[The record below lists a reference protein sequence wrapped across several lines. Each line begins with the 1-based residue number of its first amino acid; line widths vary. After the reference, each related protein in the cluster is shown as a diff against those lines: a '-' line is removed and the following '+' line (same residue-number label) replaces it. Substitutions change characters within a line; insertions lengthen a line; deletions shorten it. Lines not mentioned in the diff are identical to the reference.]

1 VFTKSSSNLK
11 TLIFI
16 SLLALSLPLAT
27 NLVQRS
33 SDDRSRATETDKS
46 KINFKIAFKGL
57 KPESSC
63 SASLKTVDL
72 DIVNITKKVY
82 QPGIGTSINPVAG
95 ETNSDGDQVFLVSD
109 FVLDNNFK
117 STDSFNYIQVKN
129 QAYLSARMCFN
140 NQSSKMTT
148 STACDLP
155 LTNGVTYDFT
165 KYSLTP
171 GDLNQDGIV
180 NASDFSMVKY
190 NVNPSAD
197 SQCGQQTDLNYDGI
211 TNSFDLTY
219 LKKSLLQTNDEVV
232 IDPTTITPTPTILPT
247 PTLTNTTRSF
257 TAKEY
262 KTMKYWLYTPK
273 GYNQALK
280 WPLIIWLHGAGEVGT
295 NINNLVKSSAFPGL
309 IKNGADY
316 SAIIIAPQYKGGSNA
331 KYNGKSYLPF
341 IKEELI
347 PYLMANYN
355 IDTDRI
361 SVVGHSMGANN
372 TAEIGYLYPNYFSCL
387 VPVALCNY
395 SNSWINNLKKENI
408 KVFYGTDDS
417 GCAGDSKNFVNAIN
431 KAGGNAAVIVIPK
444 GGHVITNQVFI
455 NNKAIEWMI
464 KQVKNKPVVN

>member
-1 VFTKSSSNLK
+1 MSSKHNNLL

-33 SDDRSRATETDKS
+33 SDDRSRATETDKT

-109 FVLDNNFK
+109 LVLDNNFK

-232 IDPTTITPTPTILPT
+232 VDPTTITPTPTASPEK
-247 PTLTNTTRSF
+247 RSLKAYQMD
-257 TAKEY
+257 TGKGWENIAYEIGSTKLV
-262 KTMKYWLYTPK
+262 YWLYTPN
-273 GYNQALK
+273 GYTKDKK
-280 WPLIIWLHGAGEVGT
+280 WPLVVYIYGSDSMDANKPSSGLGGWLQQGH
-295 NINNLVKSSAFPGL
+295 
-309 IKNGADY
+309 DY
-316 SAIIIAPQYKGGSNA
+316 DAVI
-331 KYNGKSYLPF
+331 
-341 IKEELI
+341 LI
-347 PYLMANYN
+347 PQEVWTIDKSHLRFFKEKLITKIVDEYN
-355 IDTDRI
+355 IDTNKI
-361 SVVGHSMGANN
+361 SISGHSLAAGHTLNFASMYPGFFSAITPLSLCKTVDVKPLLSSKIWIYHGNADTVCN
-372 TAEIGYLYPNYFSCL
+372 QKPGNYMVKNMTAAGGFCRFTVIRAEH
-387 VPVALCNY
+387 
-395 SNSWINNLKKENI
+395 SN
-408 KVFYGTDDS
+408 TDD
-417 GCAGDSKNFVNAIN
+417 KAIYN
-431 KAGGNAAVIVIPK
+431 YN
-444 GGHVITNQVFI
+444 T
-455 NNKAIEWMI
+455 IEWMI
-464 KQVKNKPVVN
+464 KQTLGQPVVE

>member
-1 VFTKSSSNLK
+1 MIKKRFNFSL
-11 TLIFI
+11 LILSF
-16 SLLALSLPLAT
+16 LALSLPLAT

-33 SDDRSRATETDKS
+33 SDDRSRATETDKT

-63 SASLKTVDL
+63 STSLKTVDL

-232 IDPTTITPTPTILPT
+232 IDPTDITPTPTATPT
-247 PTLTNTTRSF
+247 PETTKFAVVSDTHNCSSCLENIIKKAKNDGMQIIISAGDLTRDGTKSELEAAKKVFDNSEMRYVVTPGNHDGYKGLFYNVFTKQGFQSF
-257 TAKEY
+257 KINGNKFILIDNSSYGGLNYNSKTANQKNWIVSEIEECKTITCIVVMHRPINHPTSDHIMGEDNANSAAEAKWLLKLLVNNKIKEIESGHIHRFETY
-262 KTMKYWLYTPK
+262 TKGGMKT
-273 GYNQALK
+273 
-280 WPLIIWLHGAGEVGT
+280 
-295 NINNLVKSSAFPGL
+295 NLVGPGL
-309 IKNGADY
+309 YSDFSEFTVKSDGTIIREQIK
-316 SAIIIAPQYKGGSNA
+316 
-331 KYNGKSYLPF
+331 L
-341 IKEELI
+341 
-347 PYLMANYN
+347 
-355 IDTDRI
+355 
-361 SVVGHSMGANN
+361 
-372 TAEIGYLYPNYFSCL
+372 
-387 VPVALCNY
+387 
-395 SNSWINNLKKENI
+395 
-408 KVFYGTDDS
+408 
-417 GCAGDSKNFVNAIN
+417 
-431 KAGGNAAVIVIPK
+431 
-444 GGHVITNQVFI
+444 
-455 NNKAIEWMI
+455 
-464 KQVKNKPVVN
+464 

>member
-1 VFTKSSSNLK
+1 MIKKRFNFSL
-11 TLIFI
+11 LILSF
-16 SLLALSLPLAT
+16 LALSLPLAT

-33 SDDRSRATETDKS
+33 SDDRSRATETDKT

-232 IDPTTITPTPTILPT
+232 IDPTDITPTPTATPT
-247 PTLTNTTRSF
+247 PETTKFAVVSDTHNCSSCLENIIKKAKNDGMQIIISAGDLTRDGTKSELEAAKKVFDNSEMRYVVTPGNHDGYKGLFYNVFTKQGFQSF
-257 TAKEY
+257 KINGNKFILIDNSSYGGLNYNSKTANQKNWIVSEIEECKTITCIVVMHRPINHPTSDHIMGEDNANSAAEAKWLLKLLVNNKIKEIESGHIHRFETY
-262 KTMKYWLYTPK
+262 TKGGMKT
-273 GYNQALK
+273 
-280 WPLIIWLHGAGEVGT
+280 
-295 NINNLVKSSAFPGL
+295 NLVGPGL
-309 IKNGADY
+309 YSDFSEFTVKSDGTIIREQIK
-316 SAIIIAPQYKGGSNA
+316 
-331 KYNGKSYLPF
+331 L
-341 IKEELI
+341 
-347 PYLMANYN
+347 
-355 IDTDRI
+355 
-361 SVVGHSMGANN
+361 
-372 TAEIGYLYPNYFSCL
+372 
-387 VPVALCNY
+387 
-395 SNSWINNLKKENI
+395 
-408 KVFYGTDDS
+408 
-417 GCAGDSKNFVNAIN
+417 
-431 KAGGNAAVIVIPK
+431 
-444 GGHVITNQVFI
+444 
-455 NNKAIEWMI
+455 
-464 KQVKNKPVVN
+464 